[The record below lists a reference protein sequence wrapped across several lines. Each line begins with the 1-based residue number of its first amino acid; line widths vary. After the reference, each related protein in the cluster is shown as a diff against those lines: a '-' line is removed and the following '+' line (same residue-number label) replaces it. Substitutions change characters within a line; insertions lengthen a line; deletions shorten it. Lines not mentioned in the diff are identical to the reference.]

1 MLYPLS
7 YEGWGVTRYRVTVRC
22 RSAERH
28 GRPPDRSG
36 RYDARV
42 ATVLVVEDDP
52 VILQLLEVN
61 FELEGFSVVT
71 AKDGFEGLTQAK
83 EGRPD
88 VIVTDIMM
96 PRRSGLEMLADLKAD
111 GALAEIPVILLSAK
125 AQTADVRAGLEAGAA
140 DYITK
145 PFEPL
150 DLLERVQ
157 RVLAS

>member
-1 MLYPLS
+1 
-7 YEGWGVTRYRVTVRC
+7 
-22 RSAERH
+22 
-28 GRPPDRSG
+28 
-36 RYDARV
+36 V

>member
-1 MLYPLS
+1 MLYAT
-7 YEGWGVTRYRVTVRC
+7 GFGKGVFK
-22 RSAERH
+22 SSDN
-28 GRPPDRSG
+28 GRTW
-36 RYDARV
+36 A
-42 ATVLVVEDDP
+42 LK
-52 VILQLLEVN
+52 N
-61 FELEGFSVVT
+61 
-71 AKDGFEGLTQAK
+71 DGITEAHPFAWRLTQAK

>member
-7 YEGWGVTRYRVTVRC
+7 YEGGAFHASASEVPHLRCLVRS
-22 RSAERH
+22 RS
-28 GRPPDRSG
+28 
-36 RYDARV
+36 V

-61 FELEGFSVVT
+61 FELEGYAVLT
-71 AKDGFEGLTQAK
+71 AKDGNEGLERALS
-83 EGRPD
+83 ERPD
-88 VIVTDIMM
+88 VIISDIMM
-96 PRRSGLEMLADLKAD
+96 PRRSGLEMLEALKAD
-111 GALAEIPVILLSAK
+111 PAVASIPVILLSAK
-125 AQTADVRAGLEAGAA
+125 AQSTDVRTGLESGAA

-157 RVLAS
+157 RLLPA